1 MIREQTKPALSDPRH
16 PLPRRHG
23 ATPAVIGLIAVCTTV
38 ELVLQGADHRLWGSV
53 LWRGMAYQYGGFWP
67 GLLHDWQ
74 PNFRFQAV
82 LMFGTHGFLHAGLGH
97 LVGNMVTLAVLA
109 QRMPRRVT
117 TTGFLALYAMSMLGG
132 AAGFALLPHGAS
144 PVVGASGAIFGVAGA
159 LTWQD
164 VTQRQHGGGR
174 RLALILAGLIVLNL
188 VTWAL
193 QGGNLAWQAHLGG
206 FLTGFAAMAAYP
218 RLLAKIRS

>member
-1 MIREQTKPALSDPRH
+1 MSAERSEPALSDPYH
-16 PLPRRHG
+16 PLPRHHG
-23 ATPAVIGLIAVCTTV
+23 ATPAVVGLIAVCTAV

-74 PNFRFQAV
+74 PNFRFQSV

-97 LVGNMVTLAVLA
+97 LAGNMVTLALLA
-109 QRMPRRVT
+109 QRMPRGVT
-117 TTGFLALYAMSMLGG
+117 TGGFLALYGLSMLGG
-132 AAGFALLPHGAS
+132 AAGFALLPHGTS
-144 PVVGASGAIFGVAGA
+144 PMVGASGAIFGVAAA
-159 LTWQD
+159 LTWLD
-164 VTQRQHGGGR
+164 GTQYGWR
-174 RLALILAGLIVLNL
+174 RLAPILTGLVVLNL
-188 VTWAL
+188 VTWGL

-206 FLTGFAAMAAYP
+206 FVTGFAVMAAYP